1 MQENPQI
8 AQFRES
14 LQRLYTSAPKRR
26 FWLVVAGSV
35 GLGMALA
42 APLVFL
48 LMFHE
53 GPWTGF
59 LWDLL
64 FRLPFLL
71 LLVVLLIEG
80 LRSIRAGK
88 LKEAAKA
95 FLIFVFFGSIMTFFW
110 FEFARH
116 VQEVIHFRRLR
127 AQQVRVVRVACH
139 ATDDLIVVQKIVT
152 DLRGAQWYSP
162 DSHGWSPYADLT
174 ADGHKEYYSLTQFL
188 AEGRL
193 VVRMGGGDSVLVAV
207 PELGNAMQQAG
218 LLKVASY
225 PRYDNKGYY
234 QAIVP
239 PSVCKQ
245 EQIRD
250 N

>member
-1 MQENPQI
+1 LHSSVP
-8 AQFRES
+8 R
-14 LQRLYTSAPKRR
+14 RR
-26 FWLVVAGSV
+26 FWLVIAGSV
-35 GLGMALA
+35 GIGLALA
-42 APLVFL
+42 APLSLL
-48 LMFHE
+48 LMLHE

-71 LLVVLLIEG
+71 LLFFLLVGG

-95 FLIFVFFGSIMTFFW
+95 FAGLAFFGLIMSLFW

-116 VQEVIHFRRLR
+116 VQAVIHFHQLQ
-127 AQQVRVVRVACH
+127 AQQIRGVRVACH
-139 ATDDLIVVQKIVT
+139 ATDDLIVVQQIVR

-162 DSHGWSPYADLT
+162 DSHGWSAYADLT
-174 ADGHKEYYSLTQFL
+174 LEFADGHKEYYSLTEAL

-193 VVRMGGGDSVLVAV
+193 VVRLSGGNAVLLAV
-207 PELGNAMQQAG
+207 PELDKTMQEAG

-225 PRYDNKGYY
+225 PRYDNKGFY

-245 EQIRD
+245 GKIPD